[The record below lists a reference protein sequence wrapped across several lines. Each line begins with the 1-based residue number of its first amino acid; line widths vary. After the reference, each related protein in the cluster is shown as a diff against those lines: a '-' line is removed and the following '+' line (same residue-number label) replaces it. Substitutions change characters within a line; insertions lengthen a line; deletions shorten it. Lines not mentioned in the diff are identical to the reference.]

1 MTTTLL
7 PNPPIMPPVLSD
19 EFLKDFADRASGYD
33 RENRFFSEDFEAL
46 RASGYLKLAIPQEF
60 GGAGYTLAGVAR
72 EQRRLAYR
80 APATALAINMH
91 LYWTGVA
98 ADLYR
103 AGDTSL
109 EWLLKAAAS
118 GEVFAAGHGEAGNDL
133 PVVSSSARAERVEG
147 GYRFTGHK
155 VFGSLS
161 PVWTWLGLHA
171 MDTSDPAHPRVVHGF
186 IRRDTPGYHIKET
199 WDVLGMRAT
208 RSDDTVL
215 DGVFIP
221 DSQVVRVLPADWA
234 GADPFVL
241 NIFAWALL
249 NFAHIYAG
257 CAQRAFDLAVQSAM
271 NKTSVAMGGSTMA
284 HNPMMQHLV
293 AEMALELEAIQAQI
307 ERVAGDWSAGVNHGG
322 LWPAKIVAAKFQAVQ
337 GARRV
342 LNLGLDVMGGGGA
355 FRGGEFER
363 LYRDVAMGGIHP
375 ANNALTHEIVGKTHL
390 GLLGASPRWG

>member
-1 MTTTLL
+1 MTTTML
-7 PNPPIMPPVLSD
+7 PTSPLIPPVLSD
-19 EFLKDFADRASGYD
+19 DLLKGFAARATGYD
-33 RENRFFSEDFEAL
+33 RENRFFSEDFEEL
-46 RASGYLKLAIPQEF
+46 RASGYLKLAIPQEL
-60 GGAGYTLAGVAR
+60 GGAGYTLAEVAR

-103 AGDTSL
+103 AGDHSL
-109 EWLLKAAAS
+109 EWLLKEAAA

-133 PVVSSSARAERVEG
+133 PVMYSSARAERVEG
-147 GYRFTGHK
+147 GYRFSGHK
-155 VFGSLS
+155 IFGSLS

-171 MDTSDPAHPRVVHGF
+171 MDTSDSEHPRVVHAF
-186 IRRDTPGYHIKET
+186 MRRGTPGYRIDET

-221 DSQVVRVLPADWA
+221 DSQVVRVLSADWA
-234 GADPFVL
+234 GADAFVL

-257 CAQRAFDLAVQSAM
+257 CAERAFDLTVQSTTK
-271 NKTSVAMGGSTMA
+271 KTSVAMGGATMA
-284 HNPMMQHLV
+284 HNPMVQHLV
-293 AEMALELEAIQAQI
+293 AEMALELEALLPYL
-307 ERVAGDWSAGVNHGG
+307 ERVTSDWSGGVNHGG
-322 LWPAKIVAAKFQAVQ
+322 LWPSKIVAAKYRAVQ
-337 GARRV
+337 STRRV
-342 LNLGLDVMGGGGA
+342 LNLGLDVMGGSGA
-355 FRGGEFER
+355 FRGTEFER
-363 LYRDVAMGGIHP
+363 LYRDVSMGGIHP
-375 ANNALTHEIVGKTHL
+375 ANDALTHEIVGKTHL